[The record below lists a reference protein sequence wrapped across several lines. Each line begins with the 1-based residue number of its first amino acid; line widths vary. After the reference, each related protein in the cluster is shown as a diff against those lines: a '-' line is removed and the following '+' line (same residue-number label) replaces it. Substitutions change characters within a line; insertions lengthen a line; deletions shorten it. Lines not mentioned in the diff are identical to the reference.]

1 MMFPCTKCCTSILH
15 GSYRERRERA
25 VDERTFIFFGDRNC
39 TFMQHGRHS
48 KLFCMID
55 LVEATVAD

>member
-1 MMFPCTKCCTSILH
+1 M
-15 GSYRERRERA
+15 
-25 VDERTFIFFGDRNC
+25 DERTFIFFGDRNC